1 MRERGL
7 PTHRLLTSKTF
18 STSQY
23 GHVAREAECILQN
36 CKRLVSTVCRYLIL
50 LYHVGDAFVPTPPT
64 PSSNNPFMLE
74 GFLPR
79 DLTGLR
85 VRVHGLI

>member
-36 CKRLVSTVCRYLIL
+36 CKRLVSTVCRSLIL

-64 PSSNNPFMLE
+64 PNPFMLE
-74 GFLPR
+74 GF
-79 DLTGLR
+79 LTGLR